1 MVHASPFH
9 ECRKVSRAFIS
20 FSDCPSR
27 VPVSRECLCLL
38 FRICEPL
45 TVRILMNHYQN
56 DMNKMV
62 WMFILIGQL
71 VYSCFLVI
79 YYIERRDTCC
89 DVMP

>member
-27 VPVSRECLCLL
+27 VPVSRECRCLL
-38 FRICEPL
+38 FSFCQPG

-56 DMNKMV
+56 DMNNMA
-62 WMFILIGQL
+62 WMFILIQR

-89 DVMP
+89 DVIP